1 MKRKLY
7 LVLLALL
14 CSCSSNKES
23 IDISDST
30 SKQNNSTIEQ
40 SEIIE
45 DDVMSNGF
53 EGTVGNINF
62 KLKDLGDAV
71 SIHTKLQEDYLKDDY
86 NNIEQYAYGNAEL
99 SFPNNIS
106 LEFEV
111 SGNQEEKY
119 QVFLSESKNFDKFAK
134 KEVFSQNVTF
144 TNLKIDT
151 KYYWYVQVDN
161 QKSGIASFKTQGIG
175 PRNMHID
182 GVSNFR
188 DVGGWQ
194 IDENKRV
201 KQGMIYR
208 CGALNYSGQTKNIIT
223 QTGIEQL
230 KELGIK
236 TEIDLRGAV
245 DNENGGITISPIGES
260 VNYCYI
266 PMTWNS
272 DLLIRNATQVAEV
285 FKILAN
291 KDNYPVIIHCAG
303 GSDRTGMMAFLINAL
318 CGVSE
323 ADLYRDYLFTNFYHS
338 NDPRPLSTI
347 TNANYVATIKK
358 EQGNNLVL
366 KTYQAL
372 YKYGVDTDDID
383 AVIEIMSD

>member
-71 SIHTKLQEDYLKDDY
+71 SIHTKLQEDYLNDDY

-119 QVFLSESKNFDKFAK
+119 QVFL
-134 KEVFSQNVTF
+134 
-144 TNLKIDT
+144 
-151 KYYWYVQVDN
+151 
-161 QKSGIASFKTQGIG
+161 
-175 PRNMHID
+175 
-182 GVSNFR
+182 
-188 DVGGWQ
+188 
-194 IDENKRV
+194 
-201 KQGMIYR
+201 
-208 CGALNYSGQTKNIIT
+208 
-223 QTGIEQL
+223 
-230 KELGIK
+230 
-236 TEIDLRGAV
+236 
-245 DNENGGITISPIGES
+245 
-260 VNYCYI
+260 
-266 PMTWNS
+266 
-272 DLLIRNATQVAEV
+272 
-285 FKILAN
+285 
-291 KDNYPVIIHCAG
+291 
-303 GSDRTGMMAFLINAL
+303 
-318 CGVSE
+318 
-323 ADLYRDYLFTNFYHS
+323 
-338 NDPRPLSTI
+338 
-347 TNANYVATIKK
+347 
-358 EQGNNLVL
+358 
-366 KTYQAL
+366 
-372 YKYGVDTDDID
+372 
-383 AVIEIMSD
+383 